1 MVSLVQFGAL
11 CVGGGQGPSNYD
23 RCTFFTKRY
32 SDDVVSVGPTNVCR
46 FVSILI
52 EIPMNCALQVNSIIG
67 DFPILKVQEA
77 MQYLKK
83 EKESSIRLA
92 YKLKDKILYT
102 VGKIIYFE
110 PMGGFILAIFPKY
123 NKYQVQQ
130 MSQDESLC
138 LHSSCRKCKKQCKL
152 IRK

>member
-11 CVGGGQGPSNYD
+11 CVGGDKAQAITTGVP
-23 RCTFFTKRY
+23 FY
-32 SDDVVSVGPTNVCR
+32 SDDVVAVGPTNVCR

-83 EKESSIRLA
+83 KKEPPHNIGL
-92 YKLKDKILYT
+92 
-102 VGKIIYFE
+102 
-110 PMGGFILAIFPKY
+110 
-123 NKYQVQQ
+123 
-130 MSQDESLC
+130 
-138 LHSSCRKCKKQCKL
+138 
-152 IRK
+152 

>member
-1 MVSLVQFGAL
+1 MINGQEHLLLFELRQIRAGSYDHNQMVSLVQFGAL

-23 RCTFFTKRY
+23 RCTFLTKRY

-83 EKESSIRLA
+83 KKEPPHNIGL
-92 YKLKDKILYT
+92 
-102 VGKIIYFE
+102 
-110 PMGGFILAIFPKY
+110 
-123 NKYQVQQ
+123 
-130 MSQDESLC
+130 
-138 LHSSCRKCKKQCKL
+138 
-152 IRK
+152 